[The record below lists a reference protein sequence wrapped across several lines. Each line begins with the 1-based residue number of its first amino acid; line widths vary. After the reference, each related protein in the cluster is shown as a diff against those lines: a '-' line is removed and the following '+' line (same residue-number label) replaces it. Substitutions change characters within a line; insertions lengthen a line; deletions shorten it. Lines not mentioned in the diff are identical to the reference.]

1 MTNGAKPADQGTP
14 PDKLSIVVYS
24 GRFDRVHYALAMAAA
39 AAAIDTPTTLFFT
52 MGACRAL
59 LRPLPDGT
67 AGWAQLPLSEG
78 GSKALDHDR
87 RLGERGVARFEE
99 LIEACRALEV
109 TFMICEMGLRAMALE
124 VGDLRD
130 DISYREGG
138 LVTFLRDASDKGALV
153 FI

>member
-1 MTNGAKPADQGTP
+1 M
-14 PDKLSIVVYS
+14 
-24 GRFDRVHYALAMAAA
+24 
-39 AAAIDTPTTLFFT
+39 
-52 MGACRAL
+52 
-59 LRPLPDGT
+59 PLPDGT